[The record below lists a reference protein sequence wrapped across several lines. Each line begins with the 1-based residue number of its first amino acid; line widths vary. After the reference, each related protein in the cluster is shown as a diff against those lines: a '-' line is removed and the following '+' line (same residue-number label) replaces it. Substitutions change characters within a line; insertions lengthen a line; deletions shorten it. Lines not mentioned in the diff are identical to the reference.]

1 MAHTAENTTGYK
13 AFTATAA
20 ALGVGVRVKLDSSGL
35 ISAAAATEAWIG
47 TTVSAVAASTSGT
60 VRLRNCPGTHM
71 FVAAGAIDAGDMLYP
86 AASGKVDDAAA
97 GTFTGFQA
105 ISAAAADGDIFE
117 AVPCDNL
124 VYTAAAAQAAA
135 PAGGTGA
142 TAGAYDTAENRDAMI
157 ALVNAMRTALIN
169 AGIIKGAA

>member
-1 MAHTAENTTGYK
+1 MAHTSENTTGYK

-20 ALGVGVRVKLDSSGL
+20 ALTPGIRVKLDTSGL
-35 ISAAAATEAWIG
+35 ISAAGATDAWIG
-47 TTVSAVAASTSGT
+47 TTVSAIAASGTGT

-86 AASGKVDDAAA
+86 AASGKVDDVAA
-97 GTFTGFQA
+97 GNFTGFQA
-105 ISAAAADGDIFE
+105 ISAVAADGDIFE

-124 VYTAAAAQAAA
+124 VWTAAAAQAAA

-142 TAGAYDTAENRDAMI
+142 TAGAYDTAVNRDAMI

-169 AGIIKGAA
+169 AGIMKGAA